1 MYHRRNFLKLGL
13 SGLAVLPFTRASLA
27 AAGLP
32 EVTAFRNPGCGCCE
46 LWVEHLRQAGFRVSM
61 SDDPDLPG
69 RRRKLGMPETLAGCH
84 LAMVGAYVID
94 GHVPAQDIHRLLD
107 ENPDA
112 LGLAV
117 PGMPMGSP
125 GMEGGEAEPFAV
137 LIVAKDGSTQEF
149 SRH

>member
-1 MYHRRNFLKLGL
+1 
-13 SGLAVLPFTRASLA
+13 
-27 AAGLP
+27 
-32 EVTAFRNPGCGCCE
+32 
-46 LWVEHLRQAGFRVSM
+46 
-61 SDDPDLPG
+61 
-69 RRRKLGMPETLAGCH
+69 
-84 LAMVGAYVID
+84 MVGAYVID
-94 GHVPAQDIHRLLD
+94 GHVPAQDIVRLLD

-137 LIVAKDGSTQEF
+137 LIVAKDGSTLEL